1 MTDVDLERTRTA
13 LRVYLLADTGLVPP
27 QDLPDVVAAA
37 LRGGVTAVQLRAKRA
52 TTLELLELAR
62 TLNALCRDH
71 NVPFIVNDRVDVAL
85 ACSADGVH
93 LRADSIPASLVRSI
107 VPQGFALGRSVHE
120 RDEAVA
126 VAHDVDYLIA
136 GTVFPTASKPGRIDL
151 LGLNGLESIAAAVRM
166 PVLAIG
172 GITLERAADVAAAGA
187 AGIAALGLFAEA
199 DRPIKDVVR
208 ALRARFNIGGGAT
221 SSA

>member
-1 MTDVDLERTRTA
+1 MIICLVTDRRRRPPIEQAAEAVDAGVDLIQIRERDLDTSA
-13 LRVYLLADTGLVPP
+13 LASLVLRVVELTRRSPTR
-27 QDLPDVVAAA
+27 VV
-37 LRGGVTAVQLRAKRA
+37 
-52 TTLELLELAR
+52 
-62 TLNALCRDH
+62 
-71 NVPFIVNDRVDVAL
+71 VNDRVDVAL